1 MEVICQNCGC
11 VVSGTYCEKCGQR
24 HELKR
29 IDKNYAFQEL
39 LNVIGFEKGFIF
51 TCKELLVKPGAT
63 IQEYINK
70 NRQKVTKPVTFLI
83 LTSVIYTLVSQYFKT
98 ENPYSDF
105 NQKVY
110 GDSSLKSI
118 MNWIQDNYGYANL
131 LMILPI
137 TLWTTLF
144 FRKYKYNFYET
155 FVVISFVMA
164 IGMLIFSLEP
174 VLNKFSAN
182 TFVINETIII
192 IIAFL
197 YMSWAIGQFYQKGI
211 KNFIKGFFA
220 YCFGFV
226 TFQIVTVIIGVTY
239 DLIMKN

>member
-1 MEVICQNCGC
+1 MEVNCQNCGY
-11 VVSGTYCEKCGQR
+11 VVSGNYCSDCGQS
-24 HELKR
+24 HEVKR

-39 LNVIGFEKGFIF
+39 LNLIGFEKGFIF
-51 TCKELLVKPGAT
+51 TCKELLIKPGVT

-83 LTSVIYTLVSQYFKT
+83 LTSVIYSLVSHYFKT
-98 ENPYSDF
+98 ENPYSELT
-105 NQKVY
+105 QKTY
-110 GDSSLKSI
+110 GDSSLNNI

-137 TLWTTLF
+137 TLWTKLF
-144 FRKYKYNFYET
+144 FRRYKYNFYET

-174 VLNKFSAN
+174 VLNRFSAN
-182 TFVINETIII
+182 TFIINESITI

-197 YMSWAIGQFYQKGI
+197 YMSWAIGQFYQNSI
-211 KNFIKGFFA
+211 KNYIKGFFA
-220 YCFGFV
+220 YSFGFI
-226 TFQIVTVIIGVTY
+226 TFQIVTVLIGITY
-239 DLIMKN
+239 DIIMKN